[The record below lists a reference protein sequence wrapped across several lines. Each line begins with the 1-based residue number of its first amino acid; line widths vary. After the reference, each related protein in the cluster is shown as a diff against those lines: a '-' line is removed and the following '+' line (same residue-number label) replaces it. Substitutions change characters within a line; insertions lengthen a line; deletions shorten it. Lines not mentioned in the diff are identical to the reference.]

1 MKYYYNNET
10 DTIESLDV
18 IRSDYYELFGQDYE
32 TFDDYL
38 SACMTYNNGVLTD
51 VTEKLRSVKRELNK
65 TLSLART
72 YSYDEYEEEI
82 IRLLADMD
90 TLSKYVRERE

>member
-18 IRSDYYELFGQDYE
+18 IRSDYDLFSDEYE
-32 TFDDYL
+32 TFEDYL
-38 SACMTYNNGVLTD
+38 SACMAYNNGALTD